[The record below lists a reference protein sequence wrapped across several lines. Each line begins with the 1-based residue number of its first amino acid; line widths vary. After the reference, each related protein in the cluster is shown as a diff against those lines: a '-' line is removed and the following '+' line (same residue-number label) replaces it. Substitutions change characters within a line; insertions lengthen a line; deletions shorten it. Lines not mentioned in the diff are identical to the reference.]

1 MVSMEDDIDMFDKEI
16 NQHTLGNP
24 YDPLVVSIMYLYSLE
39 TFLPHELNKASETHD
54 ISKIDTLGPF
64 AAVLNH
70 IMISTNFQRDDA
82 FHRLCNN
89 DLILWRPTV
98 LKDTQIE
105 YYYASVHK
113 RQRIQLGGYISTSKD
128 RDFAL
133 KTILSEEL
141 EIPQGSQ
148 RVLFQFTINQPNY
161 YYEMDSS
168 LYSEFYDIE
177 KEVLLRDGLRFKI
190 NDIMKVRDE

>member
-1 MVSMEDDIDMFDKEI
+1 
-16 NQHTLGNP
+16 
-24 YDPLVVSIMYLYSLE
+24 MYLYSLE

-113 RQRIQLGGYISTSKD
+113 R
-128 RDFAL
+128 
-133 KTILSEEL
+133 
-141 EIPQGSQ
+141 
-148 RVLFQFTINQPNY
+148 
-161 YYEMDSS
+161 
-168 LYSEFYDIE
+168 
-177 KEVLLRDGLRFKI
+177 
-190 NDIMKVRDE
+190 